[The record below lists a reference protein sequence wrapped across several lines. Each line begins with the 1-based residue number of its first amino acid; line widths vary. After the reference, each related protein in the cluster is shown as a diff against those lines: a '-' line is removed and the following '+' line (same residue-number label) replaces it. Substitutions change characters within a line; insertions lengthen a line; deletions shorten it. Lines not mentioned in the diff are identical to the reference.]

1 LGDTSALSFSKLK
14 QGLAMGKV
22 YGGLRLFFESSKA
35 WMGHDLHV
43 LDYFAADMKR
53 MSGVGEVG
61 KGWRRSL
68 CASL

>member
-1 LGDTSALSFSKLK
+1 
-14 QGLAMGKV
+14 MGKV